1 MAAWTMNQQPIIH
14 TIPTPPSA
22 NQTTPTFSMES
33 LSSVTGLS
41 SLFTILLSFS
51 GLRDWLKLFVLGGAL
66 ETLRRAASSFWGWA
80 MGSFFVTIHLDND
93 DVAYDWMMI
102 WLSLQPAWRKARE
115 VQISSKDYGLNRNAT
130 IVVPGETG
138 TTGETRSVAY
148 LPTYGSTHTMFFRH
162 HWMRVTRTRQDLGE
176 GCTRETLQVSILA
189 RNREII
195 NQLLREAK
203 EAYTSEDQNRVS
215 IYTCDQ
221 YNCWHRSA
229 SRAKRPM
236 QSIVLDPIIKDMI
249 LEDAK
254 DFMGSESWYSERGI
268 PFRRGYLLHGAPGSG
283 KTSLIH
289 ALAGEL
295 KLDVY
300 VISLSRR
307 GFDDAR
313 LHEIISDL
321 PPRAIALIEDIDASF
336 TTAVGVRGSSS
347 GATTTS
353 GGDEGGGVT
362 LAGLLA
368 AIDGVAAQ
376 EGRLLFATT
385 NHIEVLDPALT
396 RPGRMD
402 VHIEFRLASK
412 WQAKQLFKSFF
423 PPAAPSD
430 SSHVNEV
437 ELEEKVSQSGTDSSG
452 STLVE
457 SEAPRSRTP
466 STASVPSRP
475 AFKSADGPVR
485 SAPKLSAATV
495 EYLAQQFA
503 NAIPEE
509 EVSMAALQ
517 GHLMCHKRQPKEA
530 VDSAPAWI
538 TRDRQARE
546 AKMKEVE
553 KENIKAESPSPNH
566 AKA

>member
-1 MAAWTMNQQPIIH
+1 MATWTMNQQPILSAS
-14 TIPTPPSA
+14 PPV
-22 NQTTPTFSMES
+22 NQTTPTFNIET

-51 GLRDWLKLFVLGGAL
+51 GLRDWLKLIVLGGAL
-66 ETLRRAASSFWGWA
+66 ETFRRVASSLWQWA
-80 MGSFFVTIHLDND
+80 MGSFFVTVHLDND

-176 GCTRETLQVSILA
+176 GCTRETLEVSILA
-189 RNREII
+189 RNRDIV

-236 QSIVLDPIIKDMI
+236 QSIVLDPMIKDRI

-254 DFMGSESWYSERGI
+254 DFMASENWYSERGI

-336 TTAVGVRGSSS
+336 TTAVGVRGSSAGAAASSS
-347 GATTTS
+347 G
-353 GGDEGGGVT
+353 DDGGGVT

-402 VHIEFRLASK
+402 VHVEFRLASK
-412 WQAKQLFKSFF
+412 WQAKQLFKGFF
-423 PPAAPSD
+423 PPVAPSD
-430 SSHVNEV
+430 CFHVDEV
-437 ELEEKVSQSGTDSSG
+437 DFEEKVSQSVTDSSD

-466 STASVPSRP
+466 STASIPCRP
-475 AFKSADGPVR
+475 AFKSVDGPVR

-495 EYLAQQFA
+495 EYLAQEFA

-530 VDSAPAWI
+530 VDSALAWI
-538 TRDRQARE
+538 ARERQARE
-546 AKMKEVE
+546 VRMKEAE
-553 KENIKAESPSPNH
+553 KENSVKVEPASPSHVNV
-566 AKA
+566 

>member
-1 MAAWTMNQQPIIH
+1 MTTWTAHQHPIIH
-14 TIPTPPSA
+14 SVPASPLV
-22 NQTTPTFSMES
+22 NQTDTSFTTET
-33 LSSVTGLS
+33 LSSVTSLS

-51 GLRDWLKLFVLGGAL
+51 GLRDWLKLFILGGSL
-66 ETLRRAASSFWGWA
+66 EVLRRISSLSWGCFV
-80 MGSFFVTIHLDND
+80 GYFFVTVHLDND
-93 DVAYDWMMI
+93 DVAYDWMII

-130 IVVPGETG
+130 IVVPGETS
-138 TTGETRSVAY
+138 TTGDTRSVAY
-148 LPTYGSTHTMFFRH
+148 LPTYGSTHTMFFRRR
-162 HWMRVTRTRQDLGE
+162 WMRVTRTRQDLGE
-176 GCTRETLQVSILA
+176 GCTRETLEVSILA
-189 RNREII
+189 RDREVI

-236 QSIVLDPIIKDMI
+236 QSIVLDPSIKNMI
-249 LEDAK
+249 MEDAK
-254 DFMGSESWYSERGI
+254 DFMASENWYSERGI

-336 TTAVGVRGSSS
+336 TTAVGVRGSSA
-347 GATTTS
+347 GTATS
-353 GGDEGGGVT
+353 GSDEGGGVT

-402 VHIEFRLASK
+402 VHVEFRLATK

-423 PPAAPSD
+423 PPVALSD
-430 SSHVNEV
+430 SSHVDEIDS
-437 ELEEKVSQSGTDSSG
+437 EQDKVSQSVSDSSG

-466 STASVPSRP
+466 STVSTPSRP
-475 AFKSADGPVR
+475 AFKSADGFVR

-530 VDSAPAWI
+530 VDSAVAWI
-538 TRDRQARE
+538 SRERQARE
-546 AKMKEVE
+546 AKLRD
-553 KENIKAESPSPNH
+553 AEEAVTRIEPTNNPST
-566 AKA
+566 

>member
-1 MAAWTMNQQPIIH
+1 MATWTMNQQPILSAS
-14 TIPTPPSA
+14 PPV
-22 NQTTPTFSMES
+22 NQTTPTFNIET

-51 GLRDWLKLFVLGGAL
+51 GLRDWLKLIVLGGAL
-66 ETLRRAASSFWGWA
+66 ETLRRVASSLWQWA
-80 MGSFFVTIHLDND
+80 MGSFFVTVHLDND

-176 GCTRETLQVSILA
+176 GCTRETLEVSILA
-189 RNREII
+189 RNRDIV

-236 QSIVLDPIIKDMI
+236 QSIVLDPMIKDRI

-254 DFMGSESWYSERGI
+254 DFMASENWYSERGI

-336 TTAVGVRGSSS
+336 TTAVGVRGSSAGAAASSS
-347 GATTTS
+347 G
-353 GGDEGGGVT
+353 DDGGGVT

-402 VHIEFRLASK
+402 VHVEFRLASK
-412 WQAKQLFKSFF
+412 WQAKQLFKGFF
-423 PPAAPSD
+423 PPVAPSD
-430 SSHVNEV
+430 CFHVDEV
-437 ELEEKVSQSGTDSSG
+437 DFEEKVSQSVTDSSD

-466 STASVPSRP
+466 STASIPCRP
-475 AFKSADGPVR
+475 AFKSVDGPVR

-495 EYLAQQFA
+495 EYLAQEFA

-530 VDSAPAWI
+530 VDSALAWI
-538 TRDRQARE
+538 ARERQARE
-546 AKMKEVE
+546 VRMKEAE
-553 KENIKAESPSPNH
+553 KENSVKVEPASPSHVNV
-566 AKA
+566 

>member
-1 MAAWTMNQQPIIH
+1 MSTSPL
-14 TIPTPPSA
+14 A
-22 NQTTPTFSMES
+22 NQTTPTFNIET
-33 LSSVTGLS
+33 LSSVTSLS

-51 GLRDWLKLFVLGGAL
+51 GLRDWLKLIVLGGAL
-66 ETLRRAASSFWGWA
+66 ETLRRFASSLWGWA
-80 MGSFFVTIHLDND
+80 MGSFFVTVHLDND
-93 DVAYDWMMI
+93 DVSYDWMMI

-138 TTGETRSVAY
+138 TAGETRSLAY
-148 LPTYGSTHTMFFRH
+148 LPTYGSTHTTFFRR

-176 GCTRETLQVSILA
+176 GCTRETLEVSILA
-189 RNREII
+189 RSRDIV

-236 QSIVLDPIIKDMI
+236 QSIVLDPMIKDRI

-254 DFMGSESWYSERGI
+254 DFMASENWYSERGI

-336 TTAVGVRGSSS
+336 TTAVGVRGSSA
-347 GATTTS
+347 GATAPS
-353 GGDEGGGVT
+353 GDDGGGVT

-402 VHIEFRLASK
+402 VHVEFRLASK
-412 WQAKQLFKSFF
+412 WQAKQLFKGFF
-423 PPAAPSD
+423 PPVAPSD
-430 SSHVNEV
+430 SSHVDEAD
-437 ELEEKVSQSGTDSSG
+437 LEEKISQSVTGSSD

-466 STASVPSRP
+466 STASVPCRP
-475 AFKSADGPVR
+475 AFKSADGMVR

-495 EYLAQQFA
+495 EYLAQKFA
-503 NAIPEE
+503 DAIPEE

-530 VDSAPAWI
+530 VDSAPVWI
-538 TRDRQARE
+538 ARECQARE
-546 AKMKEVE
+546 AKLREAE
-553 KENIKAESPSPNH
+553 KEKSVKVEPASSSH
-566 AKA
+566 ANT

>member
-1 MAAWTMNQQPIIH
+1 MAAWTMNQQPILS
-14 TIPTPPSA
+14 TSPPV
-22 NQTTPTFSMES
+22 NQTTPTFNIET
-33 LSSVTGLS
+33 LSSVTSLS

-51 GLRDWLKLFVLGGAL
+51 GLRDWLKLIVLGGAL
-66 ETLRRAASSFWGWA
+66 ETLRRTASSLWQWA
-80 MGSFFVTIHLDND
+80 MGSFFVTVHLDND

-189 RNREII
+189 RNREIV

-236 QSIVLDPIIKDMI
+236 QSIVLDPMIKDRI

-254 DFMGSESWYSERGI
+254 DFMASENWYSERGI

-336 TTAVGVRGSSS
+336 TTAVGVRGSSAGAAAPSS
-347 GATTTS
+347 G
-353 GGDEGGGVT
+353 DDGGGVT

-402 VHIEFRLASK
+402 VHVEFRLASK

-423 PPAAPSD
+423 PPVAPSD
-430 SSHVNEV
+430 CSHVDEV
-437 ELEEKVSQSGTDSSG
+437 DFEEKVSQSVTDSSD

-466 STASVPSRP
+466 STASIPCRP
-475 AFKSADGPVR
+475 AFKSVDGPVR
-485 SAPKLSAATV
+485 SAPKLSSATV

-503 NAIPEE
+503 NAIPED

-538 TRDRQARE
+538 ARERQARE
-546 AKMKEVE
+546 LKVREAE
-553 KENIKAESPSPNH
+553 KENSVKVESASPSHVNV
-566 AKA
+566 

>member
-1 MAAWTMNQQPIIH
+1 MH
-14 TIPTPPSA
+14 SIPASPLA
-22 NQTTPTFSMES
+22 NQTSPNFAIES
-33 LSSVTGLS
+33 LSSITSLS

-66 ETLRRAASSFWGWA
+66 ETLRRIAFSFWERAVGY
-80 MGSFFVTIHLDND
+80 FFVTVHLDND
-93 DVAYDWMMI
+93 DIAYDWMMI
-102 WLSLQPAWRKARE
+102 WLSRQPAWRKARE

-130 IVVPGETG
+130 VVVPGETG

-148 LPTYGSTHTMFFRH
+148 LPTYGSTHTMFFRRR
-162 HWMRVTRTRQDLGE
+162 WMRVTRTRQDLGE
-176 GCTRETLQVSILA
+176 GCTRETLEVSILA
-189 RNREII
+189 RDREVI

-236 QSIVLDPIIKDMI
+236 QSIVLDPTIKNMI
-249 LEDAK
+249 MEDAK
-254 DFMGSESWYSERGI
+254 DFMASENWYSERGI

-336 TTAVGVRGSSS
+336 TTAVGVRGSSAGTAS
-347 GATTTS
+347 S
-353 GGDEGGGVT
+353 SGDEGGGVT

-402 VHIEFRLASK
+402 VHVEFRLATK

-423 PPAAPSD
+423 PPVAPSN
-430 SSHVNEV
+430 SSHADEA
-437 ELEEKVSQSGTDSSG
+437 EFEHDKISQSTTDSSG
-452 STLVE
+452 STLVD
-457 SEAPRSRTP
+457 SEAPRSRTH
-466 STASVPSRP
+466 STASIPSRP
-475 AFKSADGPVR
+475 AFKSADGLVR
-485 SAPKLSAATV
+485 SAPRLSVATV

-517 GHLMCHKRQPKEA
+517 GHLMCYKRQPKEA

-538 TRDRQARE
+538 ARERQARE
-546 AKMKEVE
+546 VKLRETEGADMQ
-553 KENIKAESPSPNH
+553 AEPTSTPSI
-566 AKA
+566 

>member
-1 MAAWTMNQQPIIH
+1 MTTWTMEQRPIIH
-14 TIPTPPSA
+14 SMPSV
-22 NQTTPTFSMES
+22 NQTTPSSTIDTLSSATS
-33 LSSVTGLS
+33 LSS
-41 SLFTILLSFS
+41 FFAILLSFS
-51 GLRDWLKLFVLGGAL
+51 GLRDWLKLFILGGAL
-66 ETLRRAASSFWGWA
+66 ETLRRTASASWA
-80 MGSFFVTIHLDND
+80 WVTASFFVTVHLDND

-148 LPTYGSTHTMFFRH
+148 LPTYGSTHTMFFRRY
-162 HWMRVTRTRQDLGE
+162 WMRVTRTRQDLGE
-176 GCTRETLQVSILA
+176 GCTRETLEVSILA
-189 RNREII
+189 RNREVI
-195 NQLLREAK
+195 NELLREAK

-236 QSIVLDPIIKDMI
+236 QSIVLDPLIKDMI

-254 DFMGSESWYSERGI
+254 DFMASENWYSERGI
-268 PFRRGYLLHGAPGSG
+268 PFRRGYLLYGAPGSG

-336 TTAVGVRGSSS
+336 TTAVGVRGSSA
-347 GATTTS
+347 GATSPS
-353 GGDEGGGVT
+353 GGDEGGGGGVT

-402 VHIEFRLASK
+402 VHVEFRLASK
-412 WQAKQLFKSFF
+412 WQASQLFKSFF
-423 PPAAPSD
+423 PPAVPSD
-430 SSHVNEV
+430 SSHVDEP
-437 ELEEKVSQSGTDSSG
+437 ELEEKVSQSVTGSSG

-466 STASVPSRP
+466 STASVPCRP

-485 SAPKLSAATV
+485 LAPKLSAATV

-509 EVSMAALQ
+509 AVSMAALQ

-538 TRDRQARE
+538 ARERQVRE
-546 AKMKEVE
+546 AKLREAE
-553 KENIKAESPSPNH
+553 KENIKVEPTTPDPV
-566 AKA
+566 KA

>member
-1 MAAWTMNQQPIIH
+1 
-14 TIPTPPSA
+14 
-22 NQTTPTFSMES
+22 
-33 LSSVTGLS
+33 
-41 SLFTILLSFS
+41 
-51 GLRDWLKLFVLGGAL
+51 
-66 ETLRRAASSFWGWA
+66 
-80 MGSFFVTIHLDND
+80 
-93 DVAYDWMMI
+93 
-102 WLSLQPAWRKARE
+102 
-115 VQISSKDYGLNRNAT
+115 
-130 IVVPGETG
+130 
-138 TTGETRSVAY
+138 
-148 LPTYGSTHTMFFRH
+148 
-162 HWMRVTRTRQDLGE
+162 
-176 GCTRETLQVSILA
+176 
-189 RNREII
+189 
-195 NQLLREAK
+195 
-203 EAYTSEDQNRVS
+203 
-215 IYTCDQ
+215 
-221 YNCWHRSA
+221 
-229 SRAKRPM
+229 
-236 QSIVLDPIIKDMI
+236 
-249 LEDAK
+249 DAK
-254 DFMGSESWYSERGI
+254 DFMASENWYSERGI

-336 TTAVGVRGSSS
+336 TTAVGVRGSSA
-347 GATTTS
+347 GATS
-353 GGDEGGGVT
+353 PFGGDEGGGVT

-402 VHIEFRLASK
+402 VHVEFRLASK

-423 PPAAPSD
+423 PPVAPSD
-430 SSHVNEV
+430 SSRMDEP
-437 ELEEKVSQSGTDSSG
+437 ELEEKVSQSVTGSSG

-466 STASVPSRP
+466 STASVPCRP

-495 EYLAQQFA
+495 EYLAQKFA
-503 NAIPEE
+503 DAIPEE

-538 TRDRQARE
+538 ARERQDRE
-546 AKMKEVE
+546 AKLEEAE
-553 KENIKAESPSPNH
+553 KEKVKAESTTPNPVN
-566 AKA
+566 A

>member
-1 MAAWTMNQQPIIH
+1 MI
-14 TIPTPPSA
+14 
-22 NQTTPTFSMES
+22 
-33 LSSVTGLS
+33 
-41 SLFTILLSFS
+41 
-51 GLRDWLKLFVLGGAL
+51 
-66 ETLRRAASSFWGWA
+66 
-80 MGSFFVTIHLDND
+80 
-93 DVAYDWMMI
+93 I

-130 IVVPGETG
+130 IVVPGETS
-138 TTGETRSVAY
+138 TTGDTRSVAY
-148 LPTYGSTHTMFFRH
+148 LPTYGSTHTMFFRRR
-162 HWMRVTRTRQDLGE
+162 WMRVTRTRQDLGE
-176 GCTRETLQVSILA
+176 GCTRETLEVSILA
-189 RNREII
+189 RDREVI

-236 QSIVLDPIIKDMI
+236 QSIVLDPSIKNMI
-249 LEDAK
+249 MEDAK
-254 DFMGSESWYSERGI
+254 DFMASENWYSERGI

-336 TTAVGVRGSSS
+336 TTAVGVRGSSA
-347 GATTTS
+347 GTATS
-353 GGDEGGGVT
+353 GSDEG
-362 LAGLLA
+362 
-368 AIDGVAAQ
+368 
-376 EGRLLFATT
+376 
-385 NHIEVLDPALT
+385 VLDPALT

-402 VHIEFRLASK
+402 VHVEFRLATK

-423 PPAAPSD
+423 PPVALSD
-430 SSHVNEV
+430 SSHVDEIDRSKTSLKPHV
-437 ELEEKVSQSGTDSSG
+437 PVLPV
-452 STLVE
+452 L
-457 SEAPRSRTP
+457 PRSPPVLLSNQPMGCSLGTQ
-466 STASVPSRP
+466 
-475 AFKSADGPVR
+475 AFSCN
-485 SAPKLSAATV
+485 V

-530 VDSAPAWI
+530 VDSALEWI
-538 TRDRQARE
+538 SRERQARE
-546 AKMKEVE
+546 AKQRE
-553 KENIKAESPSPNH
+553 AEG
-566 AKA
+566 AAT

>member
-1 MAAWTMNQQPIIH
+1 M
-14 TIPTPPSA
+14 SA
-22 NQTTPTFSMES
+22 SPVVNETTPNFSIET
-33 LSSVTGLS
+33 LSSVTSLS
-41 SLFTILLSFS
+41 SLFTLLLSFS
-51 GLRDWLKLFVLGGAL
+51 GLRDWLKLIILGGAL
-66 ETLRRAASSFWGWA
+66 ETLRRIASSFWGWA
-80 MGSFFVTIHLDND
+80 TGSFFVTIHLDND

-130 IVVPGETG
+130 VVVPGETG
-138 TTGETRSVAY
+138 ATGETRSVAY
-148 LPTYGSTHTMFFRH
+148 LPTYGSTHSMFYHR

-176 GCTRETLQVSILA
+176 GCTRETLEVSILS
-189 RNREII
+189 RNRDII
-195 NQLLREAK
+195 NRLLREAK

-236 QSIVLDPIIKDMI
+236 ESIVLDPLVKNMI

-254 DFMGSESWYSERGI
+254 DFLASENWYSERGI

-313 LHEIISDL
+313 LHEMISDL

-336 TTAVGVRGSSS
+336 TTAVGVRGSSAGVTSPS
-347 GATTTS
+347 GA
-353 GGDEGGGVT
+353 DDGGGVT

-402 VHIEFRLASK
+402 VHVEFRLASK
-412 WQAKQLFKSFF
+412 WQAKQLFKGFF
-423 PPAAPSD
+423 PPVASSD
-430 SSHVNEV
+430 LSHVDEV
-437 ELEEKVSQSGTDSSG
+437 ELEEKIAYSTMGSSE

-466 STASVPSRP
+466 STASVPCRS

-485 SAPKLSAATV
+485 SVPKLSAATV

-517 GHLMCHKRQPKEA
+517 GHLMCYKRQPKEA
-530 VDSAPAWI
+530 VDLAPAWI
-538 TRDRQARE
+538 NRERQARE
-546 AKMKEVE
+546 AKTKEVE
-553 KENIKAESPSPNH
+553 KENIRVEPVVPGHVNA
-566 AKA
+566 